1 MSDNVISLLLDTPC
15 NSEQA
20 RVFAAAKAE
29 IERLRAEVA
38 RLTPKPRGRCTPVMT
53 RFVLSVGTRGP
64 NAN

>member
-38 RLTPKPRGRCTPVMT
+38 RLTPKPRGPMHSCDDP
-53 RFVLSVGTRGP
+53 LCSVCGHP
-64 NAN
+64 WA